1 MLETDHRF
9 PAAGLTRFADRFL
22 TAMGCGPDVA
32 AEVAE
37 HLVDA
42 DLCGVYSH
50 GLFRLSQYADEAKR
64 GRFKPERA
72 PTLTRAEGGAPLVL
86 GQGGFGIPAMRL
98 AADEAVRQAHKQG
111 TGTVGVAGIHHTGR
125 LGAFAEGAA
134 REGCLAIIFGG
145 GARHDWPQVAPYGG
159 AKGRLPT
166 NPYAFGIPGGSK
178 GPVVLDFATAAGAG
192 GKVYAARAAE
202 RALPEGLC
210 IDADGRPTTDPEDY
224 FSGGALLPMA
234 GPKGYGLALVAELL
248 GEAVFGE
255 MMDGLNWICVCI
267 DLKRFRNQERYA
279 AAAEECLA
287 SLRTCPPAPGF
298 AQVEVPGER
307 EAALRAERLKTGV
320 PLSPGAVAELREAAA
335 ALGVAASELAS
346 PAR

>member
-9 PAAGLTRFADRFL
+9 PADALICFADRFL
-22 TAMGCGPDVA
+22 TAMGCGPGVA
-32 AEVAE
+32 AEVAR

-50 GLFRLSQYADEAKR
+50 GLFRLSQYADEAGR
-64 GRFKPERA
+64 GRFKPEGE
-72 PTLTRAEGGAPLVL
+72 PQLTRAEGGAPLVL

-98 AADEAVRQAHKQG
+98 AAEEAVRQAQESG

-125 LGAFAEGAA
+125 LGAFAEKAA
-134 REGCLAIIFGG
+134 GEGCLAILFGG
-145 GARHDWPQVAPYGG
+145 GARHDWPQVAPFGG

-166 NPYAFGIPGGSK
+166 NPYAFGIPGGRK

-192 GKVYAARAAE
+192 GKVYAARAAG
-202 RALPEGLC
+202 RALPEGMC
-210 IDADGRPTTDPEDY
+210 IDANGRPTTDPEDY
-224 FSGGALLPMA
+224 FNGGALLPMA

-248 GEAVFGE
+248 GEAVYGE

-267 DLKRFRNQERYA
+267 DLKRFGNQERYA

-307 EAALRAERLKTGV
+307 EAALRQDRLQTGV
-320 PLSPGAVAELREAAA
+320 PLSPGAVTELSAAAA
-335 ALGVAASELAS
+335 ALGVDAGELAN
-346 PAR
+346 PVR